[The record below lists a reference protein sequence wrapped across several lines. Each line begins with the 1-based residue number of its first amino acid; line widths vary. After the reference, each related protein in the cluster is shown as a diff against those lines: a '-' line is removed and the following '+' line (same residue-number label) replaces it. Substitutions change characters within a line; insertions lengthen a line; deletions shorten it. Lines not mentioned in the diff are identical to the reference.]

1 MPLGQDPPETSASQ
15 PTKAAAVDDAPLE
28 FNPFLPEMR
37 ADPYPLYHRLRSQD
51 PVHQSFPGVWILT
64 RYADCVAVLRDPDR
78 FSNDSRNSDLYQ
90 AFRAARGR
98 EPTIMEDTAGRTML
112 FIDPPDH
119 TRLRNLVNKVFT
131 ARRIEALR
139 PHIREIVK
147 GLLDG
152 IEASGKDNF
161 DLVNEVAYP
170 LPVTVICEMLGVP
183 SRDWDQ
189 FHRWSSALVVTL
201 DPVMSDEVL
210 GPANEAA
217 LAFAD
222 YFTGLLADRRA
233 RPRDDLLTA
242 MIAAED
248 RGERLTERELLAM
261 CILLLIAGHETTVNL
276 IGNGMLALLRNRDQ
290 LERLAEN
297 PSLMKSAVEE
307 FLRFDSPVQFLGRT
321 LMEDVELGGRDIRKG
336 EQVVPVIGAANRDP
350 AQFPDPDTLDI
361 GRPDIRH
368 LSFGGGIHF
377 CLGAPLARAEG
388 QIAISELV
396 ARFPKLELATD
407 TFERR
412 ETVTLRGL
420 KSLPVAVG

>member
-1 MPLGQDPPETSASQ
+1 MSRVEE
-15 PTKAAAVDDAPLE
+15 APLE

-37 ADPYPLYHRLRSQD
+37 ADPYPLYRRLRSED

-64 RYADCVAVLRDPDR
+64 TYADCVAVLRDPDR

-98 EPTIMEDTAGRTML
+98 EPTVMEDSAGRTML
-112 FIDPPDH
+112 FIDPPEH
-119 TRLRNLVNKVFT
+119 TRLRNLVNKAFT
-131 ARRIEALR
+131 ARRIEGLR
-139 PHIREIVK
+139 PHIREIVS
-147 GLLDG
+147 GLLDD
-152 IEASGKDNF
+152 IEASGRDTF
-161 DLVNEVAYP
+161 DLVDEVAYP

-183 SRDWDQ
+183 SQDWDQ

-201 DPVMSDEVL
+201 DPIMSDEVL
-210 GPANEAA
+210 GPANQAA

-222 YFTGLLADRRA
+222 YFTALLADRRA

-248 RGERLTERELLAM
+248 RGERLTEQELLAM

-276 IGNGMLALLRNRDQ
+276 IGNGMLALLRHRDQ
-290 LERLAEN
+290 LERLVQR
-297 PSLMKSAVEE
+297 PSLIRTATEE
-307 FLRFDSPVQFLGRT
+307 FLRYDSPVQFLGRT
-321 LMEDVELGGRDIRKG
+321 LMEDVEIGGRRIRKG

-350 AQFPDPDTLDI
+350 AQFPDPDALDI
-361 GRPDIRH
+361 GRPDNRH

-388 QIAISELV
+388 QIGIAELV
-396 ARFPKLELATD
+396 ARFPNLELATE

-420 KSLPVAVG
+420 KSLPVAFN

>member
-1 MPLGQDPPETSASQ
+1 
-15 PTKAAAVDDAPLE
+15 
-28 FNPFLPEMR
+28 MR
-37 ADPYPLYHRLRSQD
+37 FQD

-64 RYADCVAVLRDPDR
+64 RYDDCVAVLRDPGR

-98 EPTIMEDTAGRTML
+98 EPTIMEETAGRTML

-119 TRLRNLVNKVFT
+119 TRLRNLVNRAFT

-139 PHIREIVK
+139 SHIREIVK
-147 GLLDG
+147 GLLDD
-152 IEASGKDNF
+152 IEASGRDTF

-183 SRDWDQ
+183 WQDWDQ

-248 RGERLTERELLAM
+248 RGERLTEQELLAM

-276 IGNGMLALLRNRDQ
+276 IANGMIALLHHRDQ
-290 LERLAEN
+290 LERLTAS
-297 PSLMKSAVEE
+297 PSLIRSATEE
-307 FLRFDSPVQFLGRT
+307 FLRYDSPVQFLGRT
-321 LMEDVELGGRDIRKG
+321 LMEDVEIGGRHIRRG

-350 AQFPDPDTLDI
+350 AQFSEPHMLDI
-361 GRPDIRH
+361 GRTDNRH

-388 QIAISELV
+388 QITMAELV
-396 ARFPKLELATD
+396 ARFPKLELATEIL
-407 TFERR
+407 ERR

-420 KSLPVAVG
+420 RSLPVAVG

>member
-1 MPLGQDPPETSASQ
+1 MSLREDLPEPSAA
-15 PTKAAAVDDAPLE
+15 TAAVDDEPLE

-37 ADPYPLYHRLRSQD
+37 VDPYPLYHRLRSRD

-64 RYADCVAVLRDPDR
+64 RYADCVAVLRDPGR
-78 FSNDSRNSDLYQ
+78 FSNDSRNSELYQ

-119 TRLRNLVNKVFT
+119 TRLRNLVNKAFT

-139 PHIREIVK
+139 PHVREIVK
-147 GLLDG
+147 GLLDD
-152 IEASGKDNF
+152 IEASGRDTF

-183 SRDWDQ
+183 SQDWEQ

-222 YFTGLLADRRA
+222 YFTGLLTDRRA
-233 RPRDDLLTA
+233 HPRDDLLTA

-248 RGERLTERELLAM
+248 RGERLTEQELLAM

-276 IGNGMLALLRNRDQ
+276 IGNGMLALLRHRDQ
-290 LERLAEN
+290 LERLTTN
-297 PSLMKSAVEE
+297 PSLIRSATEE
-307 FLRFDSPVQFLGRT
+307 FLRYDSPVQFLGRT
-321 LMEDVELGGRDIRKG
+321 LMEDVEIGGRHIRKG
-336 EQVVPVIGAANRDP
+336 EQLVPVIGAANRDP
-350 AQFPDPDTLDI
+350 AQFSEPDILDI
-361 GRPDIRH
+361 GRPDNRH

-388 QIAISELV
+388 QITIVELI
-396 ARFPKLELATD
+396 RHFPNLELATE

-420 KSLPVAVG
+420 RSLPVAVN

>member
-1 MPLGQDPPETSASQ
+1 MREDLPEPSAA
-15 PTKAAAVDDAPLE
+15 TAAVDDEPLE

-37 ADPYPLYHRLRSQD
+37 VDPYPLYHRLRSRD

-64 RYADCVAVLRDPDR
+64 RYADCVAVLRDPGR
-78 FSNDSRNSDLYQ
+78 FSNDSRNSELYQ

-119 TRLRNLVNKVFT
+119 TRLRNLVNKAFT

-139 PHIREIVK
+139 PHVREIVK
-147 GLLDG
+147 GLLDD
-152 IEASGKDNF
+152 IEASGRDTF

-183 SRDWDQ
+183 SQDWEQ

-222 YFTGLLADRRA
+222 YFTGLLTDRRA
-233 RPRDDLLTA
+233 HPREDLLTA

-248 RGERLTERELLAM
+248 RGERLTEQELLAM

-276 IGNGMLALLRNRDQ
+276 IGNGMLALLRHRDQ
-290 LERLAEN
+290 LERLTTN
-297 PSLMKSAVEE
+297 PSLIRSATEE
-307 FLRFDSPVQFLGRT
+307 FLRYDSPVQFLGRT
-321 LMEDVELGGRDIRKG
+321 LMEDIEIGGRHIRKG

-350 AQFPDPDTLDI
+350 EQYSEPDMLDI
-361 GRPDIRH
+361 GRPDYRH

-388 QIAISELV
+388 QITIAEL
-396 ARFPKLELATD
+396 ARRFPNLELATE

-420 KSLPVAVG
+420 RSLPVALN

>member
-1 MPLGQDPPETSASQ
+1 MSWGQDVPETTAKEPATAPSI
-15 PTKAAAVDDAPLE
+15 DDGPLE

-37 ADPYPLYHRLRSQD
+37 ADPYPLYHRLRSRD

-64 RYADCVAVLRDPDR
+64 RYADCVAVLRDPAR
-78 FSNDSRNSDLYQ
+78 FSSDSRNSDLYQ

-119 TRLRNLVNKVFT
+119 TRLRNLVNKAFT

-139 PHIREIVK
+139 PHIREIVRS
-147 GLLDG
+147 LLDD
-152 IEASGKDNF
+152 IDNSGRDTF

-183 SRDWDQ
+183 SQDWDQ

-222 YFTGLLADRRA
+222 YFEQLLADRRA
-233 RPRDDLLTA
+233 HPRDDLLTA

-248 RGERLTERELLAM
+248 RGERLTEQELLAM

-276 IGNGMLALLRNRDQ
+276 ISNGMLALLRHRDQ
-290 LERLAEN
+290 LERFTESPGLIR
-297 PSLMKSAVEE
+297 SATEE

-321 LMEDVELGGRDIRKG
+321 LMEDVEIGDRHVRKG

-350 AQFPDPDTLDI
+350 AQFSEPDTLDI
-361 GRPDIRH
+361 GRPDNRH

-377 CLGAPLARAEG
+377 CMGAPLARAEG
-388 QIAISELV
+388 QIAIAELV
-396 ARFPKLELATD
+396 ARFPKLELATE

-420 KSLPVAVG
+420 KSLPVSVS

>member
-1 MPLGQDPPETSASQ
+1 MSRVE
-15 PTKAAAVDDAPLE
+15 DAPLE

-37 ADPYPLYHRLRSQD
+37 ADPYPIYHRMRSRD

-64 RYADCVAVLRDPDR
+64 RYADCLAVLRDPSR
-78 FSNDSRNSDLYQ
+78 FSSDSRNSELYQ

-98 EPTIMEDTAGRTML
+98 DPTIMENSAGRTML

-119 TRLRNLVNKVFT
+119 TRLRDLVNKAFT
-131 ARRIEALR
+131 ARRIDALR
-139 PHIREIVK
+139 PRIREIVK
-147 GLLDG
+147 GLLDD
-152 IEASGKDNF
+152 IDVSGRDTL
-161 DLVNEVAYP
+161 DLIDEVAYP

-183 SRDWDQ
+183 PQDWDQ

-201 DPVMSDEVL
+201 DPILSDEVL

-222 YFTGLLADRRA
+222 YFEGLLAHRRGH
-233 RPRDDLLTA
+233 PRDDLLTA

-248 RGERLTERELLAM
+248 RGERLTEQELLAM

-276 IGNGMLALLRNRDQ
+276 IGNGMLALLRHRDQ
-290 LERLAEN
+290 LERLVGS
-297 PSLMKSAVEE
+297 PSLIRGAIEE

-321 LMEDVELGGRDIRKG
+321 LMEDVEIGGRKIRKG

-350 AQFPDPDTLDI
+350 AQFADPDTLDI
-361 GRPDIRH
+361 GRPDNRH

-388 QIAISELV
+388 QITIAELV

-407 TFERR
+407 DFERR
-412 ETVTLRGL
+412 QTVTLRGL
-420 KSLPVAVG
+420 RSLPVAIR

>member
-1 MPLGQDPPETSASQ
+1 MSLREDLPEPSAA
-15 PTKAAAVDDAPLE
+15 TAAVDDGPLE

-37 ADPYPLYHRLRSQD
+37 VDPYPLYHRLRSRD

-64 RYADCVAVLRDPDR
+64 RYADCVAVLRDPGR
-78 FSNDSRNSDLYQ
+78 FSNDSRNSELYQ
-90 AFRAARGR
+90 AFRAAGGR

-119 TRLRNLVNKVFT
+119 ARLRNLVNKAFT

-139 PHIREIVK
+139 PHVREIVK
-147 GLLDG
+147 GLLDD
-152 IEASGKDNF
+152 IEASGRDTF

-183 SRDWDQ
+183 PQDWDH

-222 YFTGLLADRRA
+222 YFTGLLTDRRA
-233 RPRDDLLTA
+233 HPRDDLLTA

-248 RGERLTERELLAM
+248 RGERLTEQELLAM

-276 IGNGMLALLRNRDQ
+276 IGNGMLALLRHRDQ
-290 LERLAEN
+290 LERLTTN
-297 PSLMKSAVEE
+297 PSLIRSATEE
-307 FLRFDSPVQFLGRT
+307 FLRYDSPVQFLGRT
-321 LMEDVELGGRDIRKG
+321 LMEDVEIGGRHIRKG
-336 EQVVPVIGAANRDP
+336 EQLVPVIGAANRDP
-350 AQFPDPDTLDI
+350 AQFSEPDILDI
-361 GRPDIRH
+361 GRPDNRH

-388 QIAISELV
+388 QITIAEL
-396 ARFPKLELATD
+396 ARRFPNLELATE

-420 KSLPVAVG
+420 RSLPVAVN

>member
-1 MPLGQDPPETSASQ
+1 MSLREDLPEPSAA
-15 PTKAAAVDDAPLE
+15 TAAVDDEPLE

-37 ADPYPLYHRLRSQD
+37 VDPYPLYHRLRSRD

-64 RYADCVAVLRDPDR
+64 RYADCVAVLRDPGR
-78 FSNDSRNSDLYQ
+78 FSNDSRNSELYQ

-119 TRLRNLVNKVFT
+119 TRLRNLVNKAFT

-139 PHIREIVK
+139 PHVREIVK
-147 GLLDG
+147 GLLDD
-152 IEASGKDNF
+152 IEASGRDTF

-183 SRDWDQ
+183 SQDWEQ

-222 YFTGLLADRRA
+222 YFTGLLTDRRA
-233 RPRDDLLTA
+233 HPRDDLLTA

-248 RGERLTERELLAM
+248 RGERLTEQELLAM

-276 IGNGMLALLRNRDQ
+276 IGNGMLALLRHRDQ
-290 LERLAEN
+290 LERLTTN
-297 PSLMKSAVEE
+297 PSLIRSATEE
-307 FLRFDSPVQFLGRT
+307 FLRYDSPVQFLGRT
-321 LMEDVELGGRDIRKG
+321 LMEDIEIGGRHIRKG

-350 AQFPDPDTLDI
+350 EQYSEPDMLDI
-361 GRPDIRH
+361 GRPDNRH

-377 CLGAPLARAEG
+377 CLGAPMARAEG
-388 QIAISELV
+388 QITIASGPSPRLV
-396 ARFPKLELATD
+396 STGWQGGRTARRDA
-407 TFERR
+407 
-412 ETVTLRGL
+412 
-420 KSLPVAVG
+420 SLGAAPGRPGTPSRPSG

>member
-1 MPLGQDPPETSASQ
+1 MSLREDLPEPSAA
-15 PTKAAAVDDAPLE
+15 TAAVDDEPLE

-37 ADPYPLYHRLRSQD
+37 VDPYPLYHRLRSRD

-64 RYADCVAVLRDPDR
+64 RYADCVAVLRDPGR
-78 FSNDSRNSDLYQ
+78 FSNDSRNSELYQ

-119 TRLRNLVNKVFT
+119 TRLRNLVNKAFT

-139 PHIREIVK
+139 PHVREIVK
-147 GLLDG
+147 GLLDD
-152 IEASGKDNF
+152 IEASGRDTF

-183 SRDWDQ
+183 SQDWEQ

-222 YFTGLLADRRA
+222 YFTGLLTDRRA
-233 RPRDDLLTA
+233 HPRDDLLTA

-248 RGERLTERELLAM
+248 RGERLTEQELLAM

-276 IGNGMLALLRNRDQ
+276 IGNGMLALLRHRDQ
-290 LERLAEN
+290 LERLTTN
-297 PSLMKSAVEE
+297 PSLIRSATEE
-307 FLRFDSPVQFLGRT
+307 FLRYDSPVQFLGRT
-321 LMEDVELGGRDIRKG
+321 LMEDVEIGGRLIRKG

-350 AQFPDPDTLDI
+350 EQYSEPDMLDI
-361 GRPDIRH
+361 GRPDNRH

-388 QIAISELV
+388 QITIAEL
-396 ARFPKLELATD
+396 ARRFPNLELATE

-420 KSLPVAVG
+420 RSLPVALN